1 MMHGQTLCLW
11 CAAPVTLRRGG
22 SPRKFC
28 STRCRHEFHSCAR
41 RWAET
46 AIATG
51 GLSVDVLKNSDAA
64 AACTLPEREEPTL
77 PLTGIGSVDPAAPDK
92 PLRFLVEVEHHIV
105 AGLVKL
111 GFVRREESEEL
122 GAIFDGMKRLGWL
135 PHISRIS

>member
-64 AACTLPEREEPTL
+64 ACTLPERGEPTL
-77 PLTGIGSVDPAAPDK
+77 PLTGVGSVDPAAPDK
-92 PLRFLVEVEHHIV
+92 PLRFLVEVEHHTV
-105 AGLVKL
+105 VWLVKL
-111 GFVRREESEEL
+111 GFVRHEEGEEL
-122 GAIFDGMKRLGWL
+122 GAIIAGLKRLGRT
-135 PHISRIS
+135 PRISRIT